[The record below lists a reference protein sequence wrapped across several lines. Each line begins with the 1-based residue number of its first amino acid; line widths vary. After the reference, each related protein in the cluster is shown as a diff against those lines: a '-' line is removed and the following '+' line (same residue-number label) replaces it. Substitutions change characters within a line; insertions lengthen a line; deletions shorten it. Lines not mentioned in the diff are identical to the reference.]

1 MTLRQHGLRIG
12 HLESGPVNAITDV
25 PGVRVGHVT
34 LVRDEPSPPAGRGV
48 ACTGVTAIL
57 PSGGESVFR
66 RPVPAGVAALNGAG
80 ELTGFLQISEWGL
93 IETPVYLTST
103 MAVGRVFDGAVAA
116 ACEAD
121 TEVGVDDVVIPVV
134 GECDDSWLNDART
147 VQVGAAD
154 AARAVGK
161 ARGGDVQQG
170 CVGAGTGMVAF
181 GWKGG
186 IGTSSRLVPETA
198 ATLGVLVLAN
208 FGSARDLRID
218 GVPVFPTI
226 GDGLDPRPPAGS
238 CIAIVATDAPLH
250 PAQLE
255 RLARRAGLGLARTGS
270 VAHHGSGEIFLAF
283 STAAAAREE
292 QLPLRIERMTVPD
305 SHLNALFAAT
315 VEATEEAVLN
325 ALWAAVDTTGRE
337 GRIVRALPHDPV
349 LALLQQQGRLLH
361 GDATRR

>member
-12 HLESGPVNAITDV
+12 HLEAGPANAITDV
-25 PGVRVGHVT
+25 AGVRVGHVT
-34 LVRDEPSPPAGRGV
+34 VTRDEPPPPAGRGI
-48 ACTGVTAIL
+48 ARTGVTAIL
-57 PSGGESVFR
+57 PGGEASVFR
-66 RPVPAGVAALNGAG
+66 HPVSAGATALNGAG

-93 IETPVYLTST
+93 IETPIYLTST
-103 MAVGRVFDGAVAA
+103 MSVGRVFDGAIAVACA
-116 ACEAD
+116 ADEG
-121 TEVGVDDVVIPVV
+121 VGVDDVVIPVV

-147 VQVGAAD
+147 VQVEAED
-154 AARAVGK
+154 AARAVAA
-161 ARGGDVQQG
+161 ARSGAVEQG

-186 IGTSSRLVPETA
+186 IGSSSRLVPELD

-218 GVPVFPTI
+218 GVQVFPTI
-226 GDGLDPRPPAGS
+226 GDGRDPRPPAGS

-255 RLARRAGLGLARTGS
+255 RVARRAGLGLARTGS

-283 STAAAAREE
+283 STAAAERDER
-292 QLPLRIERMTVPD
+292 PPTRIDRQSVPD
-305 SHLNALFAAT
+305 RHLDPLFAAT

-325 ALWAAVDTTGRE
+325 GLWAAVDMTGRE
-337 GRIVRALPHDPV
+337 GRVVRALPHEPV
-349 LALLQQQGRLLH
+349 LALLRQRGRLL
-361 GDATRR
+361 